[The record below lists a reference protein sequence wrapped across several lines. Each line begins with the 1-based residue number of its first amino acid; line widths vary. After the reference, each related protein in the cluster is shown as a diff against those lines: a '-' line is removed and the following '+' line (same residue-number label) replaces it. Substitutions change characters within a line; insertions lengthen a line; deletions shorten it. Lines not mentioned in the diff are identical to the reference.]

1 MARLSMLLFL
11 LTIMAGNSSAQQN
24 NIVKTWQFHS
34 INNVGFLEGQTGSA
48 FQLQT
53 INGIQN
59 KSWFGG
65 VGLGLDYYRFR
76 TVPLFFDLRK
86 ELGKSANKL
95 FLYSDLGVNFSRV
108 TDKEKTNY
116 VVDDKFGNGLF
127 VEAGLGY
134 KAVIGKNHGL
144 LISVGYSYKKL
155 RETYNS
161 IQYYYPGIFRINP
174 EQNINNQNQ
183 INYGLSRLSIKMGW
197 QF

>member
-1 MARLSMLLFL
+1 MLRLSMLLLL
-11 LTIMAGNSSAQQN
+11 LTIIAGNSSAQQN
-24 NIVKTWQFHS
+24 NISKTWQFHS

-53 INGIQN
+53 INGVQC
-59 KSWFGG
+59 KSWFSGA
-65 VGLGLDYYRFR
+65 GLGLDYYRFR

-86 ELGKSANKL
+86 EFGKCANKL
-95 FLYSDLGVNFSRV
+95 FLYSDLGVNFSWV

-116 VVDDKFGNGLF
+116 VVDDKFANGLYA
-127 VEAGLGY
+127 EAGLGY
-134 KAVIGKNHGL
+134 KAVIGKNQAL

-155 RETYNS
+155 RETYIS
-161 IQYYYPGIFRINP
+161 WQYYPGINMINP

-183 INYGLSRLSIKMGW
+183 INYGFSRLSIKMGW

>member
-1 MARLSMLLFL
+1 MLLLL
-11 LTIMAGNSSAQQN
+11 LTLMASSSSAQQN
-24 NIVKTWQFHS
+24 NVAKTSQFHS
-34 INNVGFLEGQTGSA
+34 INNIGFLEGQTGSA

-53 INGIQN
+53 INGVQY

-86 ELGKSANKL
+86 EFGKSTNKL
-95 FLYSDLGVNFSRV
+95 FLYSDLGVNFSWV

-127 VEAGLGY
+127 AEAGLGY
-134 KAVIGKNHGL
+134 KAGIGKNHGL

-161 IQYYYPGIFRINP
+161 LQYYYPGINRINP
-174 EQNINNQNQ
+174 EQIINNQNQ